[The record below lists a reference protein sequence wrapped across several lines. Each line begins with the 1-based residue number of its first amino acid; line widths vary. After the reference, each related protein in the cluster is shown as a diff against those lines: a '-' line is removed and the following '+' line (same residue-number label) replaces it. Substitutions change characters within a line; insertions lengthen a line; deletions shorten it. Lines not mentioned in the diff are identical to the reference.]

1 MLPAG
6 RAGMRDP
13 ETIAPGMKAPRGSG
27 LEALARRYRLP
38 LQRFFERRVRNH
50 DDVPDLVQDVLMRLA
65 RLGDLSSIDEP
76 EHYVFRTASSALR
89 DKARRDTA
97 RHSQDHVEFDA
108 SVHSGS
114 DFSPERVLA
123 GREALAAVSAAL
135 RGLPERTR
143 DIFVLRAFEEQK
155 TAQVAAAL
163 GLSTRSVELHYAK
176 ALAFLAIAVR
186 DHR

>member
-1 MLPAG
+1 MTRADHRPSHSKPA
-6 RAGMRDP
+6 
-13 ETIAPGMKAPRGSG
+13 RGIG
-27 LEALARRYRLP
+27 LEALAQRYRLP

-50 DDVPDLVQDVLMRLA
+50 HDVPDLVQDVLMRLA
-65 RLGDLSSIDEP
+65 RLGDLSSIDQP

-97 RHSQDHVEFDA
+97 RHAQDHVEFDCE
-108 SVHSGS
+108 VHGGS

-123 GREALAAVSAAL
+123 GREAVAAMSAAL
-135 RGLPERTR
+135 RTLPEKTR
-143 DIFVLRAFEEQK
+143 DIFVLRVFEEQR
-155 TAQVAAAL
+155 TADVAAAM

-176 ALAFLAIAVR
+176 ALAFLAAAIR

>member
-1 MLPAG
+1 MT
-6 RAGMRDP
+6 DP
-13 ETIAPGMKAPRGSG
+13 ELVAPGTKPANGTG

-65 RLGDLSSIDEP
+65 RLGDLSSIDQP

-89 DKARRDTA
+89 DKARRDIA
-97 RHSQDHVEFDA
+97 RHRQDHVEFDP
-108 SVHSGS
+108 SLHGGS

-123 GREALAAVSAAL
+123 GREAIAAMSAAL
-135 RGLPERTR
+135 RTLPERTR
-143 DIFVLRAFEEQK
+143 DIFVLRVFEEQK
-155 TAQVAAAL
+155 TAQVADAL

-176 ALAFLAIAVR
+176 ALAFLAAAMR

>member
-1 MLPAG
+1 MSDTERSNHHEKPS
-6 RAGMRDP
+6 
-13 ETIAPGMKAPRGSG
+13 RGTG

-65 RLGDLSSIDEP
+65 RLGDLSTIDQP

-97 RHSQDHVEFDA
+97 RHLLDHDEFNPEI
-108 SVHSGS
+108 HGGS
-114 DFSPERVLA
+114 DFSPERVYQGRLA
-123 GREALAAVSAAL
+123 LTAVSAAL
-135 RGLPERTR
+135 RSLPEKTR
-143 DIFVLRAFEEQK
+143 DIFVLRVFEEQK
-155 TAQVAAAL
+155 TAQVAEAL

-176 ALAFLAIAVR
+176 ALAFLAAALR
-186 DHR
+186 NHR

>member
-1 MLPAG
+1 MLPG
-6 RAGMRDP
+6 
-13 ETIAPGMKAPRGSG
+13 EPGVMSEADHKCLEKPIRGTG

-65 RLGDLSSIDEP
+65 RLGDLSSIEQP

-89 DKARRDTA
+89 DKARRDIA
-97 RHSQDHVEFDA
+97 RHCKDHIEFDPG
-108 SVHSGS
+108 VHGGS

-123 GREALAAVSAAL
+123 GREAVAAMSAAL
-135 RGLPERTR
+135 RSLPEKTR
-143 DIFVLRAFEEQK
+143 DIFVLRVFEEQK

-176 ALAFLAIAVR
+176 ALAFLATALR